1 MVINM
6 VIVIVINMYDITM
19 IYIYIF
25 LDKLQ
30 YFPHLGDKHG
40 NLNNQKWE

>member
-1 MVINM
+1 M
-6 VIVIVINMYDITM
+6 VIVIVINMYDI
-19 IYIYIF
+19 YIC

-40 NLNNQKWE
+40 NLNNQNWE